1 MCVFLNTDSAVHS
14 VSGFSAAVAELWG
27 ILDGLLLQKQGRDKV
42 FTQSNNIENVISICE
57 KTNRAADALAKM
69 TLLSD
74 ESLYMFEDFP
84 LEIKEILKD
93 DSSFD
98 NFSMIYSM

>member
-1 MCVFLNTDSAVHS
+1 
-14 VSGFSAAVAELWG
+14 
-27 ILDGLLLQKQGRDKV
+27 
-42 FTQSNNIENVISICE
+42 
-57 KTNRAADALAKM
+57 M